1 MTFNLIFPGNLI
13 SPIDQFLPSLLRVN
27 SVQTSGAPVV
37 SGESTPV
44 DFSLVGMFLGADL
57 VVQVIMVGL
66 LFASLW
72 TWAIIFNKELELGGA
87 RRRARLTEEGIWSGR
102 LTDELSD
109 PARKPATN
117 DSVARIFMAASREW
131 RESQRAGGSE
141 TAMRHAIERAEKAAT
156 GAVDREA
163 LRLENGLGVLATIG
177 SSAPFVG
184 LFGTVWGIMNSF
196 QSIAAA
202 QDTSL
207 AVVAPG
213 IAEALA
219 ATAIG
224 LFAAIPAGIFYNKFS
239 TDIGRFA
246 TGLDH
251 FSQELVLRMGRR
263 LSGEGPR

>member
-1 MTFNLIFPGNLI
+1 MIFKSFIPGELLSPLIYRF
-13 SPIDQFLPSLLRVN
+13 
-27 SVQTSGAPVV
+27 SGAQAAGGVAL
-37 SGESTPV
+37 GEGAAHT
-44 DFSLVGMFLGADL
+44 DFSLIGMFLGADL
-57 VVQVIMVGL
+57 VVQAVMVGL

-87 RRRARLTEEGIWSGR
+87 RRRARMTEEGIWSGR

-131 RESQRAGGSE
+131 REAQRIGGSE
-141 TAMRHAIERAEKAAT
+141 TAMRQAIERAEKAAT

-177 SSAPFVG
+177 SSAPFIG

-224 LFAAIPAGIFYNKFS
+224 LFAAIPAGMFYNKF
-239 TDIGRFA
+239 TVDIGRFT

-263 LSGEGPR
+263 LGGEGPR